1 MAFNFLNMLSSDI
14 GIDLGTAN
22 TLIHVK
28 GRGIVVN
35 EPSII
40 ALEGD
45 SDKIVAVGNEARE
58 MMGRTHQ
65 DIIIIRPLK
74 DGVIADF
81 EATEIMIRE
90 FVKKANINRMMLGK
104 IVVDVPSGITEVE
117 KRAVRDSAERA
128 GGREIHLVAEAMA
141 AAIGVGLDI
150 SEPMGNMIVDIGGGT
165 SEIAVISLNGI
176 VHHSS
181 IRVGGDEMN
190 NAIVQFFKKS
200 FNLLIGEKTSEK
212 IKNSIGSATAME
224 EEITAEVKGRDLV
237 DGIPKTIEISS
248 VEIRKALNESINTII
263 EAVKISLE
271 KTPPELAS
279 DILDRG
285 IVLTGG
291 GSMLKNLDQRMIED
305 TSLPV
310 HVADDPLTC
319 VARGCGKILEN
330 FEKYEKVLLK
340 QRRI

>member
-1 MAFNFLNMLSSDI
+1 MGFNFLNMLSSDI

-28 GRGIVVN
+28 GKGIVVN

-45 SDKIVAVGNEARE
+45 SDKIIAVGSEARE
-58 MMGRTHQ
+58 MMGRTHH
-65 DIIIIRPLK
+65 DIVIIRPLK

-90 FVKKANINRMMLGK
+90 FVKKANVNRMMLGK

-176 VHHSS
+176 VH
-181 IRVGGDEMN
+181 
-190 NAIVQFFKKS
+190 Q
-200 FNLLIGEKTSEK
+200 
-212 IKNSIGSATAME
+212 
-224 EEITAEVKGRDLV
+224 
-237 DGIPKTIEISS
+237 
-248 VEIRKALNESINTII
+248 
-263 EAVKISLE
+263 
-271 KTPPELAS
+271 
-279 DILDRG
+279 
-285 IVLTGG
+285 
-291 GSMLKNLDQRMIED
+291 
-305 TSLPV
+305 
-310 HVADDPLTC
+310 
-319 VARGCGKILEN
+319 
-330 FEKYEKVLLK
+330 
-340 QRRI
+340 